1 MTDGE
6 KLGKPRGIDSG
17 DAMRWNADVEHRR
30 REYHERRCAE
40 DPIYK
45 RAYERRQEMLARIQ
59 KMNSMAMAQISNAIY
74 GLENTKLR
82 AAVENMAQCV
92 KSHDEIMRERK
103 NLLTRMKQEK
113 ESGIANGL
121 TIASISVWPTLFCLP
136 ETEWRLKEMEEEQ
149 PYVEEIRKADNEFD
163 SELIRMSGFDW

>member
-1 MTDGE
+1 MDRPRNISNGE
-6 KLGKPRGIDSG
+6 
-17 DAMRWNADVEHRR
+17 AMRWNADVEHRR

-59 KMNSMAMAQISNAIY
+59 KMNSMAMAQISNVIY

-92 KSHDEIMRERK
+92 KYHDEIMRERK
-103 NLLTRMKQEK
+103 NLLIRMKQEK
-113 ESGIANGL
+113 ESGIAIGSI
-121 TIASISVWPTLFCLP
+121 IASTSVCPTLFCLP
-136 ETEWRLKEMEEEQ
+136 ETERRLKEMEEEQ

-163 SELIRMSGFDW
+163 SELISMSGFDW

>member
-1 MTDGE
+1 MDRPRNISSGE
-6 KLGKPRGIDSG
+6 
-17 DAMRWNADVEHRR
+17 AMRWNADVEHRR

-163 SELIRMSGFDW
+163 SELISLSGFDW